1 MKREIDGVTYI
12 TAAEAAAKLETTS
25 LRVLMLLKEKS
36 LQGVMVDGEWYVT
49 SGSVE
54 CYQAHGED
62 ARKIKSCQSDC
73 SSGCGCK

>member
-1 MKREIDGVTYI
+1 MNWEIDGVSYM
-12 TAAEAAAKLETTS
+12 TATEAAAKLETTG
-25 LRVLMLLKEKS
+25 LRILMLLKEKS

-62 ARKIKSCQSDC
+62 VKGTKGCQSDC
-73 SSGCGCK
+73 LSGCGCK